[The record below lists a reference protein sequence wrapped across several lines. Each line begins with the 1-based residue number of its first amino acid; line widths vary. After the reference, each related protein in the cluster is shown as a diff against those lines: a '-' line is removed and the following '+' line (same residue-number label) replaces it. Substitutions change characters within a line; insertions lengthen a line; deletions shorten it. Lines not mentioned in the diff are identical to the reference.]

1 MFQKIVA
8 IEPVNLLPA
17 DDEEI
22 IRRVGDADAAL
33 ISYTTRMG
41 RKAVTGC
48 PNLRYIGMC
57 CSLYEE
63 KSANVD
69 IAAAREKGIVV
80 TGVKDYGDEGVVEY
94 VISELVRYLHG
105 FGPKQWR
112 ADPMEITSL
121 KAGVI
126 GMGATGTPPG
136 CSTSARTCATSAAR
150 ESPPSRRR
158 TATAGW
164 SFRSFSRTATR
175 FSPA

>member
-8 IEPVNLLPA
+8 VEPVNLLPAAKERLHEFAKEVVLYDSLPA

-80 TGVKDYGDEGVVEY
+80 TGVKD
-94 VISELVRYLHG
+94 L
-105 FGPKQWR
+105 
-112 ADPMEITSL
+112 SL
-121 KAGVI
+121 I
-126 GMGATGTPPG
+126 HI
-136 CSTSARTCATSAAR
+136 
-150 ESPPSRRR
+150 
-158 TATAGW
+158 
-164 SFRSFSRTATR
+164 
-175 FSPA
+175 